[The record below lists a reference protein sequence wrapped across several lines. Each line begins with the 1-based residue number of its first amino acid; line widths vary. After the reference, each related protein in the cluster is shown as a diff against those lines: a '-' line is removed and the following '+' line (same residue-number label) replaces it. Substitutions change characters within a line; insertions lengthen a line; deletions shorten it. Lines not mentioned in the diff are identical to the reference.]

1 MKHFMKYG
9 FGCLVAIVSTMAM
22 SSCEDDDEMS
32 DLTAAVVPSSVELV
46 LPEEVQQLVYK
57 DEETGADVLPM
68 LKGET
73 VQLAY
78 VLTPENVTFPD
89 VVWTSTNPGVATVEN
104 GLVTAVEGNGLTSSV
119 VQVAPEGVHSGSGIF
134 ANIRVVVSNTMVQAE
149 SIRIESESDELY
161 ASETLQLTAKILP
174 ENATYKTVSWSSSD
188 EGIATVDENGLVT
201 GVVNDDIQA
210 TVTITATSLDG
221 SQVYGTKELTV
232 NQMVEPE
239 KVTIGQAYSVDN
251 GYYCAIADKA
261 LTLDYTTV
269 PAQCTTSLIEWT
281 SSNEEIATVADGV
294 VTFNQNG
301 VFGDVTITAS
311 CPATGESSS
320 VKLNLAAGLIR
331 ELFHNENNVT
341 WGANTQY
348 AASEYNWEEGY
359 MAIVPNSAS
368 AKQRADFKALTS
380 KTWLHA
386 GNYPVVAVRMEDVRD
401 RDEVT
406 GCNINLDTSG
416 SCDGNKYSGN
426 VGGSNN
432 KWAHDYKCS
441 DGSHV
446 FIYDLSTQNF
456 ATGGLL
462 PTSSVAEFTTFQFK
476 YADIATTNPSE
487 KVIFNVY
494 WVQTFKTVKDVQN
507 YIEDVDDL
515 TFEVIK

>member
-46 LPEEVQQLVYK
+46 LLEEVQQLVYK

-239 KVTIGQAYSVDN
+239 KVTIDQAYSVDN

-261 LTLDYTTV
+261 LTLDYATV

-341 WGANTQY
+341 WNADPNHCS
-348 AASEYNWEEGY
+348 SEWGY
-359 MAIVPNSAS
+359 GKFTLISNATSG
-368 AKQRADFKALTS
+368 KRRLDFIAQNVYF
-380 KTWLHA
+380 HA
-386 GNYPVVAVRMEDVRD
+386 GNYPYLALRLQYAGDMENVSGKSFKLDAS
-401 RDEVT
+401 
-406 GCNINLDTSG
+406 GGQCNGQSFSG
-416 SCDGNKYSGN
+416 ELG
-426 VGGSNN
+426 GGSE
-432 KWAHDYKCS
+432 KWEQSWKCS
-441 DGSHV
+441 DGSRIV
-446 FIYDLSTQNF
+446 IYNLAAQAWKGFTLP
-456 ATGGLL
+456 ATD
-462 PTSSVAEFTTFQFK
+462 VAKVNKLTFK
-476 YADIATTNPSE
+476 YADIVLKQETGEQLHSD
-487 KVIFNVY
+487 IY
-494 WVQTFKTVKDVQN
+494 WIQSFKTV
-507 YIEDVDDL
+507 DD
-515 TFEVIK
+515 IKAYVENEGLSITE

>member
-1 MKHFMKYG
+1 
-9 FGCLVAIVSTMAM
+9 
-22 SSCEDDDEMS
+22 
-32 DLTAAVVPSSVELV
+32 
-46 LPEEVQQLVYK
+46 
-57 DEETGADVLPM
+57 
-68 LKGET
+68 
-73 VQLAY
+73 
-78 VLTPENVTFPD
+78 
-89 VVWTSTNPGVATVEN
+89 
-104 GLVTAVEGNGLTSSV
+104 
-119 VQVAPEGVHSGSGIF
+119 
-134 ANIRVVVSNTMVQAE
+134 
-149 SIRIESESDELY
+149 
-161 ASETLQLTAKILP
+161 
-174 ENATYKTVSWSSSD
+174 
-188 EGIATVDENGLVT
+188 
-201 GVVNDDIQA
+201 
-210 TVTITATSLDG
+210 
-221 SQVYGTKELTV
+221 
-232 NQMVEPE
+232 
-239 KVTIGQAYSVDN
+239 
-251 GYYCAIADKA
+251 
-261 LTLDYTTV
+261 
-269 PAQCTTSLIEWT
+269 
-281 SSNEEIATVADGV
+281 
-294 VTFNQNG
+294 
-301 VFGDVTITAS
+301 
-311 CPATGESSS
+311 
-320 VKLNLAAGLIR
+320 
-331 ELFHNENNVT
+331 
-341 WGANTQY
+341 
-348 AASEYNWEEGY
+348 

-507 YIEDVDDL
+507 YIEDVDGL